1 MSKTIDI
8 QQLLD
13 NDFKEAVDKIQL
25 LEKLDNFI
33 LLELY
38 SYYKQVIVGNNNTTE
53 PSFLDFKG
61 QAKWNV
67 WNKLRGMPKQTAQV
81 KYIKL
86 VAKFFIL
93 KQKKLIE

>member
-8 QQLLD
+8 QKLLD
-13 NDFKEAVDKIQL
+13 NDFKKAVNEVKL
-25 LEKLDNFI
+25 LEKLDNSI

-38 SYYKQVIVGNNNTTE
+38 SYYKQVIVGNNLTPE

-61 QAKWNV
+61 QAKWMV
-67 WNKLRGMPKQTAQV
+67 WNKLKGMSKQTAQV

-86 VAKFFIL
+86 VAVLLDNKFL
-93 KQKKLIE
+93 T